1 MKKQTSPGWGILG
14 LLCTLF
20 FCLSVFPVVGQTVRS
35 EECPPLEDQ
44 DINMEFVLPSSNCES
59 PGLIYLNLKPLNKGI
74 DRIHYR
80 VFTPSWQKEVDLA
93 DPMGKVLF
101 AVPKAE
107 YAKEMRLRVTYTCGS
122 NTRTKEMI
130 LFNDPDDP
138 YNKLE
143 LPPIEYVSASI
154 SSVSPGN
161 GLDAT
166 GSISSRLEY
175 VSGIQEAT
183 FRLYKKSDPETIL
196 ASVHSTTPYAG
207 VTFDNLQAG
216 EYFVKVEAKP
226 ICQPNPLPENWENG
240 HLVLYSDTE
249 VLKPF
254 KLIVTP
260 LESVGSC
267 PGGLKVEVSGVKR
280 VQTIEYALFENYTL
294 DTPIQTFIATYPNF
308 THIFRGL
315 KDRWYYVKA
324 TEKTG
329 NAVVVE
335 TRSVSGAVPRVEIET
350 VHDTYLGKAEGAVR
364 IMMNGITEDCPV
376 KYTITRKKGEGN
388 FTPIVKEH
396 VTETA
401 TLIEGLPAG
410 LYSFEARFGDEI
422 SERSFRIDERSIG
435 KLRYMIEE
443 QPKLCEPTAKISW
456 EIEEGLHY
464 HPRKVRLTNRETGSL
479 VREFTLP
486 VEVRTFETNN
496 LFGGAYKL
504 TLIDETAGV
513 ETSSEFTIGTKRDLG
528 IEGDISVEYGN
539 ATVDFCRDKAMVRI
553 PFKYWGDRGIEQ
565 APHLSHYLER
575 AIYEIYRPDGKTLVY
590 SGMVPK
596 LTGNEVSYIETPEIG
611 KDYKLYI
618 KSPCGYPV
626 DTFGLY
632 SSNYQLNTNL
642 SFRGCGRKGRDVV
655 MSVVD
660 PQSHPVPNITFKVKN
675 RTTGAVV
682 AEHALGAGEEN
693 FTIEAMAPGDYVVEW
708 FPQCAPTQLHTEL
721 LNVSNSPQV
730 REIDSYSALCKYN
743 DGYISVSY
751 YDLEIAGGWRHEL
764 YRKSDHKLLKAYD
777 GNYVSATFKNLQA
790 GEYIVKTAPVVECD
804 EMLPIETE
812 VTVGS
817 REPEKSTINFVTTE
831 TATAPYKKE
840 GVAHYQ
846 SVFDHLSWEVYDF
859 STGELLNKGTT
870 ESNKEYAPYEIKI
883 DKLPQ
888 SYKIVFD
895 TPCGKVERIDHL
907 ETTESPVGF
916 DLITTDAHETS
927 TCSDFGILTVKSRL
941 KAAGLPEKGT
951 KIMLYNYYDV
961 PIDSVKN
968 ATSIIESHS
977 FVLKN
982 PGDEP
987 RSYRVAYFYDGTMVE
1002 KQAWIE
1008 KSYHFSPEV
1017 RVSPFSLKGAAT
1029 LSVRVTSAE
1038 PGTKMRVEV
1047 KGKAGN
1053 DEIVLADEVVPADDF
1068 YRLKVARANSPFST
1082 RVTMMGGCY
1091 DGKSESLTVNGSP
1104 ATFSFKLNTNTM
1116 RCRNDGVITPVVPEV
1131 FHDVDQIHFTL
1142 TKVEDS
1148 GSSSYTTVS
1157 ETTTPAVPKPFIGL
1171 EAGTYRVAGRAT
1183 VFHDEHN
1190 QPVVQDFETTTTLY
1204 FSGGEG
1210 LYAQARPDYG
1220 LPSFKQ
1226 CPGGSIGLEI
1236 EKGTGQYRVFLK
1248 STPEGPLETPQ
1259 EIFPTS
1265 KDDNRRWGRNLAV
1278 GHYSL
1283 SVTDGC
1289 MERDIPDA
1297 EILEIANEANVSTS
1311 STMRPFGRPDRPLD
1325 SLAYTLH
1332 FDPYGFPALARP
1344 SAYKKYEVQLVHKGE
1359 QPDEQ
1364 KWMSN
1369 WFDVDRDGNAKISGK
1384 INKSENCEYEVL
1396 FRPKECPALLKR
1408 LPFKGNLISP
1418 FEGKW
1423 VKRGCDSVQWVFTSG
1438 EVGRHYAIGMLG
1450 SNSLYPYYINQ
1461 DVVFQTPSEYLR
1473 PNPEFVFPAREPIF
1487 VIVNT
1492 SDGCPM
1498 FYQSNSSPVVDR
1510 QLHDQLDDGR
1520 TFSDCDGRRLSIRG
1534 WRNSCQQPMKYYA
1547 YEVNENGE
1555 ETLVAQSDGYL
1566 KLEETWNSDY
1576 KFKKDSYYVIRIL
1589 EKGKSEQEVLTRFPL
1604 NYKLPSAYELDNF
1617 FSRWSFQKTTRN
1629 YDFYKKAYTLGEMS
1643 IRCSWEDGV
1652 PDNSYLT
1659 IPKPLKFVAT
1669 QKQAPHRKFV
1679 TTDITRKR
1687 EYLYCRNWKEELPDG
1702 TLSEEAYAPEGEY
1715 SFELETVCGN
1725 YALGDDYIGSA
1736 TIDLSPTTV
1745 EPECDGKYIVTPKG
1759 TVTYRGRTDLLEF
1772 TSYYILGD
1780 NSTQNWGESVG
1791 TYQHDFDLYVNIRR
1805 KSDGKTFTAS
1815 WPFSMKKYALDFD
1828 QSQILSLFCSDAKT
1842 GLIHLSLKG
1851 GKPPYTYKLYT
1862 LDGTEIESKTSDGA
1876 VEFLKGSLGQRYRI
1890 KATDACGLSWVYQ
1903 DVLLQDPA
1911 VVSSTMVERKSYC
1924 LGDHVKMAAR
1934 FFPNATYR
1942 WHLPDG
1948 SIREGREIEFVAGE
1962 QSAGTYNVDISL
1974 TTCTVTLYAN
1984 ITVRIVQITQAS
1996 GGTIERGACTNEAV
2010 RFVPDPA
2017 TATING
2023 KQVDQN
2029 EIEYLWERT
2038 TNPNDEESWQP
2049 MYGQNRESLEYS
2061 AQDPGVYYFRRRATI
2076 DECNSFSNYFKLTA
2090 SMGIRV
2096 VMTPDEKMV
2105 TIKNK
2110 DPFTLTAGTVVS
2122 GGSPRTYQWQRS
2134 FDEKN
2139 WENVGREETYTEK
2152 KPFEITV
2159 YYRRLISSGGCTYEG
2174 DTITVRFKKR
2184 RAAYINPHLR
2194 QRTTDN

>member
-1 MKKQTSPGWGILG
+1 MKKQTSPRWGILG

-20 FCLSVFPVVGQTVRS
+20 FCLSIFPVVGQTVRS

-44 DINMEFVLPSSNCES
+44 DINMELVLPSSNCES

-143 LPPIEYVSASI
+143 PVPIEYVSASI

-267 PGGLKVEVSGVKR
+267 PGGLKVEVSGMKR

-513 ETSSEFTIGTKRDLG
+513 ETSSEFTIGTKKDLG
-528 IEGDISVEYGN
+528 IEGGISVEYGN

-565 APHLSHYLER
+565 APHLSQYLEK

-660 PQSHPVPNITFKVKN
+660 PQSHAVPNITFKVKK

-743 DGYISVSY
+743 DGYIRVSY

-1091 DGKSESLTVNGSP
+1091 DGKSESRTVNGSP

-1148 GSSSYTTVS
+1148 GSSYTTVS

-1297 EILEIANEANVSTS
+1297 EILELANEANVSTS
-1311 STMRPFGRPDRPLD
+1311 SDMRPFGRPEFPLD
-1325 SLAYTLH
+1325 SLAYTLR
-1332 FDPYGFPALARP
+1332 FDPSGFPALARP
-1344 SAYKKYEVQLVHKGE
+1344 SAYEKYEVQLVHKGE

-1369 WFDVDRDGNAKISGK
+1369 WFNGDSYGNAQISGK

-1408 LPFKGNLISP
+1408 LPFKGNFISP
-1418 FEGKW
+1418 FEGEW

-1438 EVGRHYAIGMLG
+1438 EVGRPYNISVWGE
-1450 SNSLYPYYINQ
+1450 YPPYVKQ
-1461 DVVFQTPSEYLR
+1461 GVVFQSPGEYLR
-1473 PNPEFVFPAREPIF
+1473 PNPELVFRASSNLRLQVESQEGCRTFFSRQSPFEVQGLRFEF
-1487 VIVNT
+1487 Y
-1492 SDGCPM
+1492 DG
-1498 FYQSNSSPVVDR
+1498 NI
-1510 QLHDQLDDGR
+1510 
-1520 TFSDCDGRRLSIRG
+1520 FSDCDGRRLAIRA
-1534 WRNSCQQPMKYYA
+1534 WKDCMQPIKYYV
-1547 YEVNENGE
+1547 YEMGYL
-1555 ETLVAQSDGYL
+1555 LVAQSDDYL
-1566 KLEETWNSDY
+1566 KLGETWVSDY
-1576 KFKKDSYYVIRIL
+1576 KFKKNTYYSIRIL
-1589 EKGKSEQEVLTRFPL
+1589 EKGKSVEEDRLFFL
-1604 NYKLPSAYELDNF
+1604 NYKLPSAYELDDF
-1617 FSRWSFQKTTRN
+1617 FSRWSFIKDRDN
-1629 YDFYKKAYTLGEMS
+1629 YDFYKKAYILGGMS
-1643 IRCSWEDGV
+1643 IRCSWEDGA
-1652 PDNSYLT
+1652 PSNSYLT

-1679 TTDITRKR
+1679 TTDITRER

-1772 TSYYILGD
+1772 TSYYISGD

-1862 LDGTEIESKTSDGA
+1862 LDGTEIESKTADGA

-1996 GGTIERGACTNEAV
+1996 GGTIERGACINEAV
-2010 RFVPDPA
+2010 RFAPDQA

-2159 YYRRLISSGGCTYEG
+2159 YYRRLIRSGGCTYEG

>member
-1 MKKQTSPGWGILG
+1 MKKQISPRWGILG

-130 LFNDPDDP
+130 LFNDPDDL

-143 LPPIEYVSASI
+143 PVPIEYVSASI

-196 ASVHSTTPYAG
+196 ASVHSTSPYAG

-240 HLVLYSDTE
+240 HLVIYSDTE

-280 VQTIEYALFENYTL
+280 VQTIEYAVFEDYTHKNL
-294 DTPIQTFIATYPNF
+294 LQTFIATYPNF
-308 THIFRGL
+308 THTFRGL
-315 KDRWYYVKA
+315 EENKFYYVTA

-329 NAVVVE
+329 NGVE
-335 TRSVSGAVPRVEIET
+335 TALSSLSWYLPKVEIET
-350 VHDTYLGKAEGAVR
+350 VHGTYVGKAEGAVR

-376 KYTITRKKGEGN
+376 KYTITQKKGEGS

-410 LYSFEARFGDEI
+410 LYRLEAQFGDGT
-422 SERSFRIDERSIG
+422 SERSFWIDKGSIG
-435 KLRYMIEE
+435 ELDHEVKE

-456 EIEEGLHY
+456 TIREGLNY
-464 HPRKVRLTNRETGSL
+464 PPRKVRLTNRETGSL

-486 VEVRTFETNN
+486 VEVSTFETNN

-504 TLIDETAGV
+504 TLIDETSGV
-513 ETSSEFTIGTKRDLG
+513 ETSSEFTIGTKKDLG
-528 IEGDISVEYGN
+528 IEGDISVREYE
-539 ATVDFCRDKAMVRI
+539 ATVDFCREKAMVRI
-553 PFKYWGDRGIEQ
+553 PFKYWGDGGIEQ
-565 APHLSHYLER
+565 APHLSQYLER

-618 KSPCGYPV
+618 KSACGYPV

-632 SSNYQLNTNL
+632 SSNYRLNTNL
-642 SFRGCGRKGRDVV
+642 SFRGCDRKGRDVV

-660 PQSHPVPNITFKVKN
+660 PQSHAVPNITFKVKK

-682 AEHALGAGEEN
+682 AEYALDRGEEN
-693 FTIEAMAPGDYVVEW
+693 FTIQALSPGDYVVEW
-708 FPQCAPTQLHTEL
+708 FPQCAPTQLHTDQ
-721 LNVSNSPQV
+721 LNVPNTPQV
-730 REIDSYSALCKYN
+730 QEISSHSALCKDN
-743 DGYISVSY
+743 DGGIRVSY

-777 GNYVSATFKNLQA
+777 GDYVSATFEKLQA
-790 GEYIVKTAPVVECD
+790 GEYIVKTAPVVGCD

-817 REPEKSTINFVTTE
+817 REPERSTIDFVKTE

-846 SVFDHLSWEVYDF
+846 SVFNNLSWEVYDL

-888 SYKIVFD
+888 YYKIVFD

-916 DLITTDAHETS
+916 DLITTDAHKTS
-927 TCSDFGILTVKSRL
+927 TCSDFGIITVKSRL

-951 KIMLYNYYDV
+951 KIVLYDGDKV
-961 PIDSVKN
+961 IDMVKN

-977 FVLKN
+977 FVLKD
-982 PGDEP
+982 PGHVYTN
-987 RSYRVAYFYDGTMVE
+987 YRVAYFYDGTMVE
-1002 KQAWIE
+1002 ERAE
-1008 KSYHFSPEV
+1008 VRESSSFSPEV
-1017 RVSPFSLKGAAT
+1017 QVSPFSLKGAAT
-1029 LSVRVTSAE
+1029 LSVRATSAE
-1038 PGTKMRVEV
+1038 PGTRMRVEV
-1047 KGKAGN
+1047 KAGN
-1053 DEIVLADEVVPADDF
+1053 DETVLADEVVPADQL

-1091 DGKSESLTVNGSP
+1091 DGQSAAKTVNGSP
-1104 ATFSFKLNTNTM
+1104 ATFSFELNTNTM
-1116 RCRNDGVITPVVPEV
+1116 RCRNDGVITPVVPEA

-1157 ETTTPAVPKPFIGL
+1157 ETSTPAVPKPFIGL

-1220 LPSFKQ
+1220 LPSYKQ

-1248 STPEGPLETPQ
+1248 STPEGSLETPQ

-1265 KDDNRRWGRNLAV
+1265 KDDNRRWGKNLAV

-1297 EILEIANEANVSTS
+1297 EIPEIANEANVSTS

-1396 FRPKECPALLKR
+1396 FRVKECPALLKR
-1408 LPFKGNLISP
+1408 LPFNGKLISP

-1423 VKRGCDSVQWVFTSG
+1423 VQRGCDSVQWVFTSG
-1438 EVGRHYAIGMLG
+1438 EVGRPYNILVWGG
-1450 SNSLYPYYINQ
+1450 YPPYYKQ
-1461 DVVFQTPSEYLR
+1461 GVVFQTPAEYLR
-1473 PNPEFVFPAREPIF
+1473 PNPQLVFPARESMQ
-1487 VIVNT
+1487 VWVHT
-1492 SDGCPM
+1492 DDGCPTT
-1498 FYQSNSSPVVDR
+1498 YQSNSSPVVDR
-1510 QLHDQLDDGR
+1510 RLYDQLDDGR

-1566 KLEETWNSDY
+1566 NLEATWNSDY
-1576 KFKKDSYYVIRIL
+1576 KFKKDATYVIRIL
-1589 EKGKSEQEVLTRFPL
+1589 EKGKSEQEELTRFPL
-1604 NYKLPSAYELDNF
+1604 NYNFPSAYKLDNY
-1617 FSRWSFQKTTRN
+1617 FSNWSFEKTTRI
-1629 YDFYKKAYTLGEMS
+1629 YDFDKKAYILVGMS
-1643 IRCSWEDGV
+1643 VRCSWEDGD
-1652 PDNSYLT
+1652 PSNSYLT

-1679 TTDITRKR
+1679 TTDITRER

-1725 YALGDDYIGSA
+1725 YALGDDYIGGA
-1736 TIDLSPTTV
+1736 TIDLSPTTI

-1772 TSYYILGD
+1772 TSYYISGD
-1780 NSTQNWGESVG
+1780 GTPSRNWGESVG

-1815 WPFSMKKYALDFD
+1815 WPFSMKKYTLDFD
-1828 QSQILSLFCSDAKT
+1828 QSQILSLFCSDANT
-1842 GLIHLSLKG
+1842 GLIHISLKG

-1962 QSAGTYNVDISL
+1962 QSAGTYKVDISL

-1996 GGTIERGACTNEAV
+1996 GGTIERGACMNEAV
-2010 RFVPDPA
+2010 RFAPDPA

-2134 FDEKN
+2134 FDGKN

>member
-20 FCLSVFPVVGQTVRS
+20 FCLSIFPVVGQTVRS

-59 PGLIYLNLKPLNKGI
+59 PGLIYLNLNPLNKGI

-80 VFTPSWQKEVDLA
+80 IFTPSWQKEVDLA

-101 AVPKAE
+101 TVPKAE

-130 LFNDPDDP
+130 LFNDPDDL

-143 LPPIEYVSASI
+143 PAPIEYVSASI

-240 HLVLYSDTE
+240 HLVIYSDTE

-280 VQTIEYALFENYTL
+280 VQTIEYAVFEDYTHKNL
-294 DTPIQTFIATYPNF
+294 LQTFIATYPNF
-308 THIFRGL
+308 THTFRGL
-315 KDRWYYVKA
+315 EENKFYYVTA

-329 NAVVVE
+329 NGVE
-335 TRSVSGAVPRVEIET
+335 TALSSLSWYLPKVEIET
-350 VHDTYLGKAEGAVR
+350 VHGTYVGKAEGAVR

-376 KYTITRKKGEGN
+376 KYTITRKKGEGS
-388 FTPIVKEH
+388 FTPIVKDH

-410 LYSFEARFGDEI
+410 LYRLEAQFGDGT
-422 SERSFRIDERSIG
+422 SERSFWIDKGSIG
-435 KLRYMIEE
+435 ELDHEVKE

-456 EIEEGLHY
+456 TIREGLNY

-486 VEVRTFETNN
+486 VGVSTFETNN

-513 ETSSEFTIGTKRDLG
+513 ETSSEFTIGTKKDLG
-528 IEGDISVEYGN
+528 IEGDVSVAGYGSDI
-539 ATVDFCRDKAMVRI
+539 TVDFCREKAMVRI
-553 PFKYWGDRGIEQ
+553 PFRYWGGGGIEQ
-565 APHLSHYLER
+565 APHLSQYLER

-618 KSPCGYPV
+618 KSACGYPV

-632 SSNYQLNTNL
+632 LPNYQLNTNL
-642 SFRGCGRKGRDVV
+642 SFRGCDRKGRDVV

-660 PQSHPVPNITFKVKN
+660 PESHAVPNITFKVKN

-682 AEHALGAGEEN
+682 AEQALGAGEET
-693 FTIEAMAPGDYVVEW
+693 FTIQALSPGDYVVEW
-708 FPQCAPTQLHTEL
+708 FPQCAPTQLHTEQ
-721 LNVSNSPQV
+721 LNVPNTPQV
-730 REIDSYSALCKYN
+730 QEISSYSALCKYN
-743 DGYISVSY
+743 DGGIRVSY

-764 YRKSDHKLLKAYD
+764 YRKSDHKLLKAYED
-777 GNYVSATFKNLQA
+777 NSVSPTFDKLQA
-790 GEYIVKTAPVVECD
+790 GEYIVKTAPVVGCD

-817 REPEKSTINFVTTE
+817 REPERSTIDFVKTE

-846 SVFDHLSWEVYDF
+846 SVFNHLSWEVYDL
-859 STGELLNKGTT
+859 STGDLLNKGTT

-888 SYKIVFD
+888 YYKIVFD

-916 DLITTDAHETS
+916 DLITTDAHKTS
-927 TCSDFGILTVKSRL
+927 TCSDFGIITVKSRL

-951 KIMLYNYYDV
+951 KIMLYNYDV

-977 FVLKN
+977 FVLKD
-982 PGDEP
+982 PGHAYTN
-987 RSYRVAYFYDGTMVE
+987 YRVAYFYDGTMVE
-1002 KQAWIE
+1002 ERAEIRE
-1008 KSYHFSPEV
+1008 SSSFSPEV
-1017 RVSPFSLKGAAT
+1017 QVSPFSLKGAAT
-1029 LSVRVTSAE
+1029 LSVRATSAE
-1038 PGTKMRVEV
+1038 PGTRMRVEV
-1047 KGKAGN
+1047 KAGN
-1053 DEIVLADEVVPADDF
+1053 DETVLADEVVPADQL

-1091 DGKSESLTVNGSP
+1091 DGQSAAKTVNGSP
-1104 ATFSFKLNTNTM
+1104 ATFSFELNTNTM
-1116 RCRNDGVITPVVPEV
+1116 RCRNDGVITPVVPEA

-1157 ETTTPAVPKPFIGL
+1157 ETSTPAVPKPFIGL

-1220 LPSFKQ
+1220 LPSYKQ

-1236 EKGTGQYRVFLK
+1236 ENGSGKYRVFLK

-1265 KDDNRRWGRNLAV
+1265 KDDNRRWGKNMAA

-1297 EILEIANEANVSTS
+1297 EIPEIANEANVSAS
-1311 STMRPFGRPDRPLD
+1311 STMRPFGRPDLPLD
-1325 SLAYTLH
+1325 SLAYTII
-1332 FDPYGFPALARP
+1332 FDPSAFPELARP
-1344 SAYKKYEVQLVHKGE
+1344 SAYQKYEVQLVHKGE

-1369 WFDVDRDGNAKISGK
+1369 WVNEGTYNTKISGK

-1396 FRPKECPALLKR
+1396 FRPKECPALQKR
-1408 LPFKGNLISP
+1408 LPFNGKLISP

-1423 VKRGCDSVQWVFTSG
+1423 VQRGCDSVQWVFTSG
-1438 EVGRHYAIGMLG
+1438 EVGRPYNILVWGG
-1450 SNSLYPYYINQ
+1450 YPPYYKQ
-1461 DVVFQTPSEYLR
+1461 GVVFQTPAEYLR
-1473 PNPEFVFPAREPIF
+1473 PNPQLVFPARESMQ
-1487 VIVNT
+1487 VWVHT
-1492 SDGCPM
+1492 DDGCPTT
-1498 FYQSNSSPVVDR
+1498 YQSYSSPVVDR
-1510 QLHDQLDDGR
+1510 HLDVQLDDDHI
-1520 TFSDCDGRRLSIRG
+1520 FSDCDGRRLAIRG

-1547 YEVNENGE
+1547 YEVNEHWE

-1566 KLEETWNSDY
+1566 KLGETWNSDY
-1576 KFKKDSYYVIRIL
+1576 KFKKGSHYVIRIL
-1589 EKGKSEQEVLTRFPL
+1589 EKGKSEQEDLIRFNL
-1604 NYKLPSAYELDNF
+1604 QYNFPSAYKLNNY
-1617 FSRWSFQKTTRN
+1617 FSRWSFIKGRYNN
-1629 YDFYKKAYTLGEMS
+1629 YDFYKKAYILGGMS
-1643 IRCSWEDGV
+1643 VQCSWEDGV
-1652 PDNSYLT
+1652 PDNRYLT

-1679 TTDITRKR
+1679 ATQITRY
-1687 EYLYCRNWKEELPDG
+1687 EANLHCTNWKEELPDG

-1736 TIDLSPTTV
+1736 TIDLSPTTI

-1772 TSYYILGD
+1772 TSYYISGD
-1780 NSTQNWGESVG
+1780 GTPSRNWGESVG
-1791 TYQHDFDLYVNIRR
+1791 TYQHDFDLYVDIRR

-1815 WPFSMKKYALDFD
+1815 WPFSMKKYTLDFD

-1862 LDGTEIESKTSDGA
+1862 LDGTEIESKTADGA

-1962 QSAGTYNVDISL
+1962 QSAGTYKVDISL

-1996 GGTIERGACTNEAV
+1996 SATIERGACMNEAV
-2010 RFVPDPA
+2010 RFAPDPA

-2049 MYGQNRESLEYS
+2049 MYGQTRESLEYS